1 MNFEV
6 EFDYETSCFVVE
18 VDADVLYTPAT
29 FDNPREFDW
38 SYTIEEI
45 TEYDA
50 NDKVLYRDLDYL
62 NSKMMGLIDELV
74 EVEVLN
80 QID

>member
-18 VDADVLYTPAT
+18 VYADVLYTPAT
-29 FDNPREFDW
+29 FDNPRDFDW
-38 SYTIEEI
+38 SYTIEQV

-50 NDKVLYRDLDYL
+50 NDKVLYRDVDYL
-62 NSKMMGLIDELV
+62 DAKMMSLV
-74 EVEVLN
+74 EDGVEREVLKEL
-80 QID
+80 D

>member
-18 VDADVLYTPAT
+18 VYVDVLYVSAT

-45 TEYDA
+45 VEYDA

-62 NSKMMGLIDELV
+62 DSKMMSLIDDGV
-74 EVEVLN
+74 EREVLS

>member
-1 MNFEV
+1 MILEV

-18 VDADVLYTPAT
+18 VDVDILYTPAT

-50 NDKVLYRDLDYL
+50 NDKILYRNEDYL
-62 NSKMMGLIDELV
+62 YGNMKQLIDELV